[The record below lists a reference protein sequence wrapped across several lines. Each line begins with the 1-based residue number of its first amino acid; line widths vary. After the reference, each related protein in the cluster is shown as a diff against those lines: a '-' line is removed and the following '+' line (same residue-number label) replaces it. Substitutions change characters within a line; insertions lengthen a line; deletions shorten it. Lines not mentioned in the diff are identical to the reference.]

1 MSLTTSMRFGG
12 SDSVEP
18 YAGRV
23 WRVVEAQHLI
33 STRPLAE
40 DDAGQMLLEQMIDSA
55 KPPPR
60 EPEGAQPLHYLLA
73 TPFRYRPPLR
83 AGSRFGSS
91 RERAL
96 WYGAEHVD
104 TALAEKAYHLLRWVR
119 GTDIDAFPFRAEW
132 ADFSTRVATERCVD
146 LTAEGW
152 DGVREEMESA
162 TSYAATQALGG
173 EMRGAGVEAVRYR
186 SVRDPGRRANL
197 GLFTPRAF
205 AQRSP
210 DLARSRV
217 WLVLADAASVRVARK
232 RPFALGESYHF
243 PEAGFR
249 VDGDWPDP
257 R

>member
-1 MSLTTSMRFGG
+1 MLPTIWTRCGG
-12 SDSVEP
+12 DERIGP

-23 WRVVEAQHLI
+23 WRVVEAQHVVT
-33 STRPLAE
+33 TRPLA
-40 DDAGQMLLEQMIDSA
+40 DGDADQALLEQLIDVVKPRRSA
-55 KPPPR
+55 
-60 EPEGAQPLHYLLA
+60 EPEHADLHFLLS
-73 TPFRYRPPLR
+73 TPFRYRPPLK
-83 AGSRFGSS
+83 AGTRFGS
-91 RERAL
+91 RTEPAL
-96 WYGAEHVD
+96 WYGAEHVGA
-104 TALAEKAYHLLRWVR
+104 ALAERSFYLLREL
-119 GTDIDAFPFRAEW
+119 RASGVGPGSLSIEW
-132 ADFSTRVATERCVD
+132 ADFSVRVDTPRAVD
-146 LTAEGW
+146 ITGPAW
-152 DGVREEMESA
+152 DAVRGEVESA

-186 SVRDPGRRANL
+186 SVRDPERRCNV

-217 WLVLADAASVRVARK
+217 WLVQADAASVRVARK

-243 PEAGFR
+243 AEAGFR